1 MDGGE
6 YHHFGLDTAGG
17 LFRPLDNSQDFLMKI
32 KFLAQASLVF
42 RTNCEKVFR
51 KASCKGVTTEKR
63 TQVTAP
69 AL

>member
-1 MDGGE
+1 
-6 YHHFGLDTAGG
+6 
-17 LFRPLDNSQDFLMKI
+17 MKI

-63 TQVTAP
+63 TQITAP